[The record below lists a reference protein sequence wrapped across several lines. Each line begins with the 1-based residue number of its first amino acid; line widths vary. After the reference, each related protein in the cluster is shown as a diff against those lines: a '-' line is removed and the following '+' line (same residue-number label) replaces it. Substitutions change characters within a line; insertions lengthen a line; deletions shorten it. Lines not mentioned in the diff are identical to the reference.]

1 MAIRDVRNSDMLAL
15 SAPPAS
21 DWLPNLKDKDLD
33 PVVVDAFRRLHEVTQ
48 QIGAQVTQTQDTI
61 KQMQSPAPVPVP
73 VLTTF
78 VEFTL
83 GSPQTGAIRFRAGRG
98 TPEGVL
104 EGSAQKD
111 IYYRVDGAAG
121 TFCYAKETG
130 EGKSGWVA
138 KF

>member
-1 MAIRDVRNSDMLAL
+1 MAITDVRSNAENL
-15 SAPPAS
+15 SGAPAS
-21 DWLPNLKDKDLD
+21 DWLPSLKGKDLD
-33 PVVVDAFRRLHEVTQ
+33 PVVIDAFRRLHEVTQ
-48 QIGAQVTQTQDTI
+48 QIGAQVTQTQDAI
-61 KQMQSPAPVPVP
+61 KQMQAPAAPPVP

-111 IYYRVDGAAG
+111 VYYRIDGAAG
-121 TFCYAKETG
+121 TFAYVKTSG
-130 EGKSGWVA
+130 EGKTGWTA
-138 KF
+138 TF